1 MFLMFWF
8 QQVSTT
14 PAPAWLFCWQRG
26 WMLVISSQWYTC
38 ILHEIRI
45 EKLIPIISV
54 IPSSWILWDPHSRP
68 YCINI
73 IISVTAKRQ
82 STATSTILVQW
93 SGRFLMRGTMLGPGL
108 FCPSKWEA
116 ILLGLENHLTK
127 ARGCKFIVVSFS
139 VPPWKSRSR
148 TMAWGFVLTYCS
160 TFPCTIY
167 FWQ

>member
-1 MFLMFWF
+1 MWAKKALKSALRKNTTNTQIVGLKNQKSLLRHGHSIAQVAGWTATNDFIHHWVFIKKCFIFLV
-8 QQVSTT
+8 QQCVSK
-14 PAPAWLFCWQRG
+14 
-26 WMLVISSQWYTC
+26 V
-38 ILHEIRI
+38 
-45 EKLIPIISV
+45 
-54 IPSSWILWDPHSRP
+54 
-68 YCINI
+68 
-73 IISVTAKRQ
+73 AKRQ

-93 SGRFLMRGTMLGPGL
+93 SGRFLMRGTILGPGL

-116 ILLGLENHLTK
+116 ILLGLKNHLTK

-148 TMAWGFVLTYCS
+148 TMTWGFVLTYCS